1 MSTSP
6 NGPLSR
12 KIGGGEKGAFIYS
25 LSGEVERTCSGI
37 LFIYLSICICL
48 FALNLSRFLSASAVT
63 YTKRKVGNVNLDSHS
78 GIPTAAQGL
87 DPASVVSKISASF
100 LHTQRG

>member
-1 MSTSP
+1 MSTSE

-12 KIGGGEKGAFIYS
+12 KRGGGRKNGAFIYS

-37 LFIYLSICICL
+37 FYLFIYLYL
-48 FALNLSRFLSASAVT
+48 FVCAEFIQVLVGFVT
-63 YTKRKVGNVNLDSHS
+63 YPKRKVGNVNLDSHS